1 MEASEREQPLQA
13 RERPLRKT
21 GSIEETDCGGP
32 EGVDPEGEKSNLG
45 ERNGE
50 TPGATQCG
58 ALYRACRWRA
68 RLGIGSLGDFEST
81 ASRPICAVN
90 QSAA

>member
-68 RLGIGSLGDFEST
+68 RLGIGVNLKALIRGD
-81 ASRPICAVN
+81 
-90 QSAA
+90 